1 MFRFVRICMTMEGV
15 KPKKTAQM
23 SIRVDD
29 EFMSRVREFEEATG
43 VPMATLVRAATE
55 AALNYYAAARSITF
69 PLECQPAA
77 RKPRGENLSPPPLE
91 AAGKA

>member
-1 MFRFVRICMTMEGV
+1 MFRFVRICTTMEGM

-55 AALNYYAAARSITF
+55 AALNYYAAALSITF
-69 PLECQPAA
+69 PL
-77 RKPRGENLSPPPLE
+77 
-91 AAGKA
+91 

>member
-23 SIRVDD
+23 SIRV
-29 EFMSRVREFEEATG
+29 A
-43 VPMATLVRAATE
+43 MATLVRAATE
-55 AALNYYAAARSITF
+55 AALDYYAAARSITF
-69 PLECQPAA
+69 PLECRPAA